1 MEKINLA
8 LSVARDA
15 QILEAAPD
23 KMLVVYGKNHGG
35 ASLEGTV
42 GTKHRYIVG
51 DIELLEDHCIPFM
64 LRFYAAGETEERL
77 VYRFGLLPGV
87 KTRVRFDLDYMDAHT
102 IYTTRTPG
110 MLKLVCHGHR
120 ITMDECVKI
129 ELGIEDAFHDI
140 KVALSDFYL
149 ADEEPSEFP
158 LPDIKLVDE
167 FGQWKPKDW
176 PGKVKSFEELVEVVK
191 ANEGPV
197 AYPQS
202 DWDKWGG
209 YLGHKVKEGTGFFST
224 AKVDGRWY
232 LTDPDGY
239 SYFSHGVCGVGQ
251 MHLGDRI
258 DGLEKFCDWLP
269 DREGEY
275 KDFYDERI
283 VQRTPYMPAEHQI
296 MFGFGKAN
304 IHRVYGEKAEEQWE
318 QNYNHIMSTLGLN
331 TTGSHPTMGWS
342 AKRYCEVNGLDI
354 NTFKVPSVPIP
365 YVQQIGMLYPD
376 TETRIYRDF
385 PDVLSEE
392 YKQNAIP
399 FAEQL
404 RPYKDDPML
413 IGYFMRNEPEFNF
426 IEDLVIADEVL
437 YNPAQT
443 ACRAGLK
450 AWLMERYETID
461 ALNAAWG
468 SSFESFDDFDKS
480 IRDCS
485 KISKACEKDLRE
497 YSVFLVREY
506 VRIPAEACRKVDPNH
521 LNLGLRWSK
530 AYNADMCAGWEYCD
544 VFSINCYSFDPSI
557 DMDFAVKAGVDRP
570 ILIGE
575 FHFGALDRGLPAT
588 GLKGVTN
595 QIERAKAYR
604 SFVEKTAE
612 HPYGVGTHW
621 FQWQDQFCLGR
632 MDGENYQIGLID
644 VCTRPY
650 PEMADAMKECAKT
663 LYEVRR
669 GAVPAYYEE
678 TEHIPMIGY

>member
-1 MEKINLA
+1 MQKIDLSK
-8 LSVARDA
+8 SVARDA
-15 QILEAAPD
+15 VIECAAAD
-23 KMLVVYGKNHGG
+23 AMTVVYGKDAGG

-42 GTKHRYIVG
+42 GTAHRYIIG
-51 DIELLEDHCIPFM
+51 DIKLCEEHCVPFM
-64 LRFYAAGETEERL
+64 LRFYARGEEEARL
-77 VYRFGLLPGV
+77 VYRFGLLPGI
-87 KTRVRFDLDYMDAHT
+87 KTRVRFDLDYMDNHT

-110 MLKLVCHGHR
+110 TLKLVCHGHR

-129 ELGIEDAFHDI
+129 ELGIEDVYHDI
-140 KVALSDFYL
+140 RVELSDFYL
-149 ADEEPSEFP
+149 TDEEPAEYP
-158 LPDIKLVDE
+158 LPDVKLVDE

-176 PGKVKSFEELVEVVK
+176 PGKVKSFDELAAVVR

-197 AYPQS
+197 AYPNPQ
-202 DWDKWGG
+202 WDKWGG

-232 LTDPDGY
+232 LVDPDGY
-239 SYFSHGVCGVGQ
+239 SYFSNGACGVG
-251 MHLGDRI
+251 MLGAGDRI
-258 DGLEKFCDWLP
+258 DGMEKFCDWLP
-269 DREGEY
+269 QGEEEY
-275 KDFYDERI
+275 KDFFNTRTW
-283 VQRTPYMPAEHQI
+283 QRTPYMPVETMTSFSYAA
-296 MFGFGKAN
+296 AN
-304 IHRVYGEKAEEQWE
+304 LYRVYGKDFREQWKI
-318 QNYNHIMSTLGLN
+318 NYNHILSKFGMN
-331 TTGSHPTMGWS
+331 TTGSHPQIGFRTMTAENRPDS
-342 AKRYCEVNGLDI
+342 
-354 NTFKVPSVPIP
+354 VPQVPIP

-392 YKQNAIP
+392 YAANAIP

-404 RPYKDDPML
+404 LPFRNDPML
-413 IGYFMRNEPEFNF
+413 IGFFMRNEPEFNF

-450 AWLMERYETID
+450 KWLMDKFGTIE

-468 SSFESFDDFDKS
+468 STFASFDDFDTS

-485 KISKACEKDLRE
+485 KISAACEKDLRE

-544 VFSINCYSFDPSI
+544 VFSINCYSFDPQV
-557 DMDFAVKAGVDRP
+557 DMNFAVEAGVDCP

-588 GLKGVTN
+588 GLKGVADQN
-595 QIERAKAYR
+595 ERAKAWR
-604 SFVEKTAE
+604 IFCERCAE
-612 HPYGVGTHW
+612 HPYGVGVHW
-621 FQWQDQFCLGR
+621 FQFHDQFCLGR
-632 MDGENYQIGLID
+632 PDGENYQIGIVD

-650 PEMADAMKECAKT
+650 PELTDAMLETAKD
-663 LYEVRR
+663 LYEIRR
-669 GAVPAYYEE
+669 GAKPAYMDKVKS
-678 TEHIPMIGY
+678 IPMIGY